1 MWPSGKKCL
10 AISGGVGGAKLALGL
25 ANVLSAAELAIV
37 TNTADDFVHLGL
49 NISPD
54 LDTVMY
60 TLAYLNNKELGWGL
74 ADESWNFLE
83 ALRRLNGDSWFR
95 LGDRDLATHILRT
108 EMLKDGQTLSEVTA
122 YLCHQLGVEH
132 PMFPMTD
139 DPVST
144 EVLLREGDALLF
156 QHYFVRER
164 CEPAVTG
171 FRFRGVEKAT
181 MSGPLQ
187 SALADPELALVVIC
201 PSNPFVSIDPL
212 LSIPGVREALRKLPV
227 IAVSPIVG
235 GQALKGPTAKM
246 MKELGMPESAAAVAS
261 HYGDILSGY
270 ILDVQD
276 ESLIAEVEAMGLAT
290 TVTATVMVTLEDRI
304 QLARDTLD
312 LAAQMG

>member
-1 MWPSGKKCL
+1 MWPAGKKCL

-25 ANVLSAAELAIV
+25 ANVLSASELAIV

-60 TLAYLNNKELGWGL
+60 TLAHLSNKELGWGL
-74 ADESWNFLE
+74 AEESWNFLE

-122 YLCHQLGVEH
+122 YLCRQLDVQH

-144 EVLLREGDALLF
+144 EVLLKEGDALLF

-164 CEPAVTG
+164 CEPEVTG
-171 FRFRGVEKAT
+171 FRFRGVENAT
-181 MSGPLQ
+181 MSGQLQ

-201 PSNPFVSIDPL
+201 PSNPFVSVDPL
-212 LSIPGVREALRKLPV
+212 LSIPGVREELRKLPV
-227 IAVSPIVG
+227 VAVSPIVG
-235 GQALKGPTAKM
+235 GRAIKGPTAKM
-246 MKELGMPESAAAVAS
+246 MKELGMPESASAVAS

-270 ILDVQD
+270 VLDVQD
-276 ESLIAEVEAMGLAT
+276 EALIAEVEAMGLAT

-312 LAAQMG
+312 FAAQMG